1 MRQKSAVLRKFCGLS
16 VRMAD
21 EAGFCEVFLPTM
33 KKERIGMDR
42 QELMESIRTYQPF
55 NEQEEMDKSL
65 ILNWIETQDDAFSR
79 DNTVA
84 HMTASAWVVNKDRSR
99 VLMVYHNIY
108 DSWSWLG
115 GHADGETD
123 LLAVAIREVK
133 EEAGIFG
140 VRPVSEGIF
149 SLESLT
155 VDGHVKRGKY
165 VSSHLHLNVTYLL
178 EADSEEQVFVKED
191 ENSGVGW
198 FTPEEALKKST
209 EPWFVERVY
218 GKLVEKMKKND

>member
-1 MRQKSAVLRKFCGLS
+1 
-16 VRMAD
+16 
-21 EAGFCEVFLPTM
+21 
-33 KKERIGMDR
+33 MDR

-108 DSWSWLG
+108 HSWSWLG

-133 EEAGIFG
+133 EEAGISG
-140 VRPVSEGIF
+140 VRPVSEKIF

-165 VSSHLHLNVTYLL
+165 VSSHLHFNITYLL
-178 EADSEEQVFVKED
+178 EADPEEAVSIKAD
-191 ENSGVGW
+191 ENSGVAW
-198 FTPEEALKKST
+198 FSPEEALEKST
-209 EPWFVERVY
+209 EPWFVEHVY
-218 GKLVEKMKKND
+218 SKLLEKMNDVKGNGK

>member
-1 MRQKSAVLRKFCGLS
+1 
-16 VRMAD
+16 MAD

-42 QELMESIRTYQPF
+42 QELMESIRAYQPF

-133 EEAGIFG
+133 EEAGISG

-191 ENSGVGW
+191 ENSGVSW
-198 FTPEEALKKST
+198 FPPEEALKKST